1 MKFLS
6 RAQDGLY
13 VLIVAALSL
22 YFVIGGIAWAVLA
35 YNGKTMPEGLAAT
48 VASIGGGLLATLA
61 PRVKRDD

>member
-13 VLIVAALSL
+13 LMIVAALSL
-22 YFVIGGIAWAVLA
+22 YFVVGGIAWAVLP
-35 YNGKTMPEGLAAT
+35 YNGRAMPEGLAAT

-61 PRVKRDD
+61 PRVGKDG